1 MITFDEVSKTVLDL
15 VLEVRRLQDEN
26 KALKEVIGKME
37 KLNVREPDKK
47 ALVVAKE

>member
-1 MITFDEVSKTVLDL
+1 MITFEEVTKTVLDL
-15 VLEVRRLQDEN
+15 VLEVRRLNDEN
-26 KALKEVIGKME
+26 KTLKEAIGKME

>member
-26 KALKEVIGKME
+26 KALKEVIGKIE
-37 KLNVREPDKK
+37 AVKNVRDPDKS
-47 ALVVAKE
+47 VNKE